1 MSAERPARGP
11 RTRALRI
18 AGWNAALILGGL
30 ALIAAAG
37 EAWLRLTD
45 PLVTSAARSRFVP
58 GVGLLHEPHAEV
70 RTRSRHGEF
79 ATVARAN
86 SLGFLDREPPDP
98 ARAAASCHV
107 AVIGD
112 SFIAA
117 REVAIADKVQVR
129 LEALAA
135 AVLPELDVTTSGW
148 GRGGIGQANQ
158 LPFYDKYVRGL
169 RPNLVVLPFV
179 YNDFTEN
186 SPTQMAL
193 WEPGKPDTL
202 AFLERTADGAVR
214 LRPPDPGSAEYA
226 RQLWG
231 GEEPRGAVRA
241 LTERSLFA
249 RWLEDKLRHRFW
261 TAPPPPPIQERAAA
275 LAAQPGY
282 GWILD
287 GWDTRADAAAG
298 DLGGR
303 SRYEWI
309 LSDSPPPLFAE
320 ALEFTALA
328 LAEFRARAERDGY
341 ALVILPVHHMGG
353 EAGRASAVLRGM
365 AAPLGIPVINQ
376 YDWIVNT
383 GGRVA
388 DASFPHDRHWT
399 PQGHQWAAEALLDWL
414 RRHPEVCED
423 AA

>member
-1 MSAERPARGP
+1 MSMDAPFRNARSV
-11 RTRALRI
+11 LRV
-18 AGWNAALILGGL
+18 AAWNAALILGGL
-30 ALIAAAG
+30 ALIAIAG

-45 PLVTSAARSRFVP
+45 PLVNSSTPSRFVP
-58 GVGLLHEPHAEV
+58 GVGLLYEPHAEV
-70 RTRSRHGEF
+70 RSHSRHGEF
-79 ATVARAN
+79 ATVTRAN

-112 SFIAA
+112 SFVAA
-117 REVAIADKVQVR
+117 REVAIADKSHVR

-135 AVLPELDVTTSGW
+135 TALPELDVTASAW
-148 GRGGIGQANQ
+148 GRGGIGQVNQ
-158 LPFYDKYVRGL
+158 LPLYDKYVRGL

-193 WEPGKPDTL
+193 WEPGRTDTL
-202 AFLERTADGAVR
+202 ASLERDADGTVR
-214 LRPPDPGSAEYA
+214 LRPPDPGYADRA

-249 RWLEDKLRHRFW
+249 RWLEDKLRRRFRI
-261 TAPPPPPIQERAAA
+261 PPPLPPLEERAAA
-275 LAAQPGY
+275 LAARPGY

-287 GWDTRADAAAG
+287 GWAPAQVS
-298 DLGGR
+298 

-328 LAEFRARAERDGY
+328 LAEFRARTERDG
-341 ALVILPVHHMGG
+341 ARLVILPVHHMGG
-353 EAGRASAVLRGM
+353 ETGRASAVLHGM
-365 AAPLGIPVINQ
+365 ADPLGIPVINQ

-383 GGRVA
+383 GGRA
-388 DASFPHDRHWT
+388 EDARWPHDRHWT